1 MILLTAV
8 ITGLIAGLA
17 RAKLNNIAYRAPRLR
32 LVWLVILAF
41 VPQLL
46 VFHSSFTN
54 QIFPDAWAPYA
65 LVSSQAAL
73 LLFVWQN
80 WKVSGFPALGL
91 GLAMN
96 LLVILLNGGMMPISP
111 QTLQKLLPDVP
122 LSAWQIGQRLG
133 STKDVILETADTK
146 LWWLSDVFT
155 LPSWVPYRVAFS
167 IGDIFIALGAFWL
180 LWSQGGPQQDRQEVK
195 L

>member
-8 ITGLIAGLA
+8 IVGLIAGLA
-17 RAKLNNIAYRAPRLR
+17 RAKINNRPYQVPRLQ

-46 VFHSSFTN
+46 AFHLPFTN
-54 QIFPDAWAPYA
+54 RISSEQWVPLA

-73 LLFVWQN
+73 LFFVWRN
-80 WKVSGFPALGL
+80 WQVAGFPALGL
-91 GLAMN
+91 GLVSN

-111 QTLQKLLPDVP
+111 QTLHKLLPDIP
-122 LSAWQIGQRLG
+122 LSAWQSGQRLG
-133 STKDVILETADTK
+133 ATKDVILTISETK
-146 LWWLSDVFT
+146 LWWLSDIFT
-155 LPSWVPYRVAFS
+155 LPASVPYRVAFS

-180 LWSQGGPQQDRQEVK
+180 FWSQGSPQQD
-195 L
+195 